1 MEVLL
6 LAIALVGI
14 SFVALGV
21 NIFFRKEG
29 KFPETEVGKNRK
41 MRQLGIVCAK
51 CEEHR
56 KYREIK
62 RNKKVQINPSKLSI
76 DVEGIGC

>member
-6 LAIALVGI
+6 LAVVILGI
-14 SFVALGV
+14 SFLALGV

-41 MRQLGIVCAK
+41 MRELGITCVK
-51 CEEHR
+51 CEEHK
-56 KYREIK
+56 KYRQTK
-62 RNKKVQINPSKLSI
+62 RKKNVRINPAKLTI
-76 DVEGIGC
+76 DVEGLSC

>member
-41 MRQLGIVCAK
+41 MRDLGISCAK

-62 RNKKVQINPSKLSI
+62 RKKKAQINPAKLSI
-76 DVEGIGC
+76 DIEGLSS